1 MRCVTARRS
10 GSGWA
15 GCGLVRFGG
24 LGVLRSVVV
33 WHGVAWRSSL
43 CGVWRDKARL
53 GGLGLLRYVK
63 ARLGM
68 VRSGGQLNGYIR
80 RKKWLVFQRK
90 NDREL
95 LTNI

>member
-1 MRCVTARRS
+1 MWFGRSRSGWVRCVTAR
-10 GSGWA
+10 
-15 GCGLVRFGG
+15 
-24 LGVLRSVVV
+24 
-33 WHGVAWRSSL
+33 RSSL

-68 VRSGGQLNGYIR
+68 VRSGGQLNSYIR

>member
-1 MRCVTARRS
+1 M
-10 GSGWA
+10 
-15 GCGLVRFGG
+15 RFGG

-68 VRSGGQLNGYIR
+68 VRSGGQLNSYIR